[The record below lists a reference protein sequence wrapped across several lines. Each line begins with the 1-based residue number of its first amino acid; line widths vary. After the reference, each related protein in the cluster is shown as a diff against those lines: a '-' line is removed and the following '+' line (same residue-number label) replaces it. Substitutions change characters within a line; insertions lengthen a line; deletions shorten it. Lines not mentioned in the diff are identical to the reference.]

1 VVRDAASIDRLT
13 VDASIVIPCYNA
25 EETID
30 AALTRILDQAM
41 GRSVEVLVCDNGSTD
56 RTLEVVRAIPAGDT
70 PLHVV
75 DASAERGAA
84 AARNSGARAA
94 VGRLLVFVDAD
105 DLVGPG
111 WLDGLLNAPRGEAIL
126 AGAVDEWSLARF
138 PTWRA
143 SSTPFR
149 PPTTIRGRV
158 FAISANCA
166 VPRSLFL
173 GLGGFQSNCGGGVG
187 EDVDLSWR
195 AQELG
200 YPIHFVADSLV
211 LKRPRAT
218 RRGLFVQWANYGRS
232 AAVLSRRFVEPADP
246 PSARRQ
252 DAVTPAG
259 TVREVL
265 SCLAHPI
272 RNQGVFI
279 QGLGLAW
286 GWGDE
291 ELRRLLRRRRR
302 RAWLPLPRAPGR
314 SSP

>member
-1 VVRDAASIDRLT
+1 MRDAPNVDRPM

-25 EETID
+25 EETIA
-30 AALTRILDQAM
+30 AALARILDQSAA
-41 GRSVEVLVCDNGSTD
+41 RSVEVLVCDNGSTD
-56 RTLEVVRAIPAGDT
+56 RTLEVVREIPAGDT
-70 PLHVV
+70 PLYVV

-84 AARNSGARAA
+84 AARNVGAGVA

-105 DLVGPG
+105 DLVSPG
-111 WLDGLLNAPRGEAIL
+111 WLDGLLDAPRGEAIL

-173 GLGGFQSNCGGGVG
+173 RLGGFQSDCGGGVG

-195 AQELG
+195 AQALG
-200 YPIHFVADSLV
+200 YPIHFVTDSLV
-211 LKRPRAT
+211 MKRPRAT
-218 RRGLFVQWANYGRS
+218 RRGLFTQWANYGRS
-232 AAVLSRRFVEPADP
+232 AAVLSRRFVEPSGAP
-246 PSARRQ
+246 IHRGQ
-252 DAVTPAG
+252 GTVTPAE
-259 TVREVL
+259 TAREVVV
-265 SCLAHPI
+265 CLAHPI

-279 QGLGLAW
+279 QGLGLAC
-286 GWGDE
+286 GWVDE
-291 ELRRLLRRRRR
+291 ELRRLFTRSKWH
-302 RAWLPLPRAPGR
+302 APLPIHRAQRR
-314 SSP
+314 SDP

>member
-1 VVRDAASIDRLT
+1 M

-25 EETID
+25 EETIA
-30 AALTRILDQAM
+30 AALARILEQSA

-56 RTLEVVRAIPAGDT
+56 RTLEVVRGVPAGDT

-75 DASAERGAA
+75 NASGERGAA
-84 AARNSGARAA
+84 AARNVGARAA
-94 VGRLLVFVDAD
+94 VGELLVFVDAD

-111 WLDGLLNAPRGEAIL
+111 WLDGLLNASREEAIL

-173 GLGGFQSNCGGGVG
+173 RLGGFQSNCGGGVG

-200 YPIHFVADSLV
+200 YPIHFVADSRV
-211 LKRPRAT
+211 VKRPRAT

-232 AAVLSRRFVEPADP
+232 AAVLSRRFVEPAGAPRGRD
-246 PSARRQ
+246 Q
-252 DAVTPAG
+252 GAVTPAE
-259 TVREVL
+259 TVRQAIL
-265 SCLAHPI
+265 CMAHPI

-279 QGLGLAW
+279 QFLGLAW

-291 ELRRLLRRRRR
+291 ELRRRFTRARLPIHRAQRRSD
-302 RAWLPLPRAPGR
+302 P
-314 SSP
+314 